1 MKLYHFFKTHPVI
14 FFISLT
20 TLIGLSFYS
29 YKKIFPNKTTTQYI
43 TKKVEKGT
51 LTQSISATGQVAS
64 DNQVDLKP
72 EVSGKILNLR
82 VKNGQDLKTGDIIAQ
97 IDATDALK
105 NVRDAQNSLESA
117 QLSLEKLTQASD
129 QLSLL
134 QAKNNLEKSKE
145 AKQTSQNN
153 LDKDYE
159 DSFNN
164 ISNTFLDLPT
174 VMSGLQNILYSV
186 EKTLNTN
193 GQANVDFYSSIISQ
207 YDSLRADSFK
217 NDAISKYASAKSA
230 YDSNFNDY
238 KIVTRFSSKDTIEKL
253 LAETYETTKK
263 ISEAVKS
270 SNNLI
275 QLYVDKLT
283 EKNLIPA
290 TLSTTHLNNL
300 NTYTGLANSHLSSL
314 LASQNALANDKQALV
329 NADRTIEENQET
341 LLKLQTGADPLDIKS
356 SELTIKLRQDAL
368 TDARISLSKYTI
380 RAPFDGTLATLLVEK
395 GASVSSGSSLG
406 SLIAKQQI
414 AQISLNEVD
423 VAKIKLGQKAIL
435 NFDAIDALSLTGT
448 VAQIDTLG
456 TTSQGVVSYTVKIAF
471 DTQDNRIKPGM
482 SVSASIITEVKQDIL
497 LVPNSAVKTQNG
509 NAYVEILENGT
520 SAKIN
525 IQTGLANDTSTE
537 IISGL
542 TEGQEIITQT
552 ISAQTTTSQTQ
563 TRNSNSILP
572 IGGNAFRATG
582 AR

>member
-1 MKLYHFFKTHPVI
+1 
-14 FFISLT
+14 
-20 TLIGLSFYS
+20 
-29 YKKIFPNKTTTQYI
+29 
-43 TKKVEKGT
+43 
-51 LTQSISATGQVAS
+51 
-64 DNQVDLKP
+64 
-72 EVSGKILNLR
+72 
-82 VKNGQDLKTGDIIAQ
+82 
-97 IDATDALK
+97 
-105 NVRDAQNSLESA
+105 
-117 QLSLEKLTQASD
+117 
-129 QLSLL
+129 
-134 QAKNNLEKSKE
+134 
-145 AKQTSQNN
+145 
-153 LDKDYE
+153 
-159 DSFNN
+159 
-164 ISNTFLDLPT
+164 
-174 VMSGLQNILYSV
+174 
-186 EKTLNTN
+186 
-193 GQANVDFYSSIISQ
+193 
-207 YDSLRADSFK
+207 
-217 NDAISKYASAKSA
+217 
-230 YDSNFNDY
+230 
-238 KIVTRFSSKDTIEKL
+238 
-253 LAETYETTKK
+253 
-263 ISEAVKS
+263 
-270 SNNLI
+270 
-275 QLYVDKLT
+275 
-283 EKNLIPA
+283 
-290 TLSTTHLNNL
+290 
-300 NTYTGLANSHLSSL
+300 
-314 LASQNALANDKQALV
+314 
-329 NADRTIEENQET
+329 